1 MPREVVDLELGNAL
15 QGCIVPHI
23 LESVGEAQWAGSDI
37 DQQTAEVLEKLLNLD
52 TEADNLLRE

>member
-1 MPREVVDLELGNAL
+1 MVRGVVDLELSNAR
-15 QGCIVPHI
+15 QVCILPHI